1 MVTDSAPLPCRAHL
15 ISGDERNFNRAVEM
29 ALDRVRAIY
38 AEEYRPTTRKKSPGD
53 WNWFSYIMAW
63 EVADA
68 FFPTVGKQYA
78 GSDEGLDLYEVRF
91 FKADGKPGLPREI
104 AAQYLPEPGSFTQRR
119 LKFYNASD
127 KSITFRVRPT
137 DTRPIAIDR
146 IQGRD
151 AQSARVQA
159 ADVIVTVP
167 PHLTI
172 RLTVHLKR
180 QAFPVE

>member
-1 MVTDSAPLPCRAHL
+1 MPPNNVAMLP
-15 ISGDERNFNRAVEM
+15 
-29 ALDRVRAIY
+29 
-38 AEEYRPTTRKKSPGD
+38 
-53 WNWFSYIMAW
+53 
-63 EVADA
+63 VADLRKSL
-68 FFPTVGKQYA
+68 PNGKN
-78 GSDEGLDLYEVRF
+78 
-91 FKADGKPGLPREI
+91 

-167 PHLTI
+167 PHRTF